1 MALTISI
8 LILVILNL
16 KEINSVKCYH
26 DNNDVINGT
35 CEGDFCTIAKST
47 DNYAIYNQRAC
58 FIGIKKPSHT
68 CTLDFSDNM
77 VCFCDTDYCNT
88 ISLLRGNITI
98 LPVIQCKALIQTV
111 YTAIP
116 SNKCI
121 RIISYIKHDR
131 YELDKFNNDHV
142 KDLQEFISGA
152 ERGDSGDLVIDAHI
166 YWPEK
171 MLRNFFSK
179 GCYNTTMSPE
189 HYYVYCRCEE
199 ANCNTPESEALPYPI
214 SPPVVKCHTSGFAYE
229 MNYRKFETLELTG
242 DLNYKQN
249 YMTNE
254 TYVDEGIECQ
264 GHFCV
269 IVPNKYIIDGEYVD
283 IYYKGCISA
292 NEQGEQKL
300 SVGQKYVNEITYY
313 ICNTDFCNID
323 IETSLDAAANAST
336 ISDNGADGTKFDC
349 FQIVI
354 LFIIFLI

>member
-1 MALTISI
+1 
-8 LILVILNL
+8 
-16 KEINSVKCYH
+16 
-26 DNNDVINGT
+26 
-35 CEGDFCTIAKST
+35 
-47 DNYAIYNQRAC
+47 
-58 FIGIKKPSHT
+58 
-68 CTLDFSDNM
+68 M